1 MIDPKRKA
9 FRDEDFNSDP
19 RANAKPESIGYD
31 VGQKFDEAGLP
42 NPYIEDHD
50 QVDMDNDDRDGRGIP
65 TSFAITTTN
74 DTTTA
79 DNTADDDT
87 PSNSTDDADVASG
100 E

>member
-65 TSFAITTTN
+65 ASFAVTTTDN
-74 DTTTA
+74 TTTA
-79 DNTADDDT
+79 DAADDDA

>member
-19 RANAKPESIGYD
+19 RANAKSESIGYD

-65 TSFAITTTN
+65 TSFAVTTTD
-74 DTTTA
+74 DTATA
-79 DNTADDDT
+79 DAADDDT
-87 PSNSTDDADVASG
+87 SSSSTDDADVASG

>member
-19 RANAKPESIGYD
+19 RANAK
-31 VGQKFDEAGLP
+31 
-42 NPYIEDHD
+42 D

-65 TSFAITTTN
+65 TSFVITTTN

-79 DNTADDDT
+79 DDTAGNDA
-87 PSNSTDDADVASG
+87 PSNLTNDADVASG

>member
-65 TSFAITTTN
+65 TSFAITTAD

-79 DNTADDDT
+79 DAADDDA
-87 PSNSTDDADVASG
+87 PSNLPDDADVASG